1 MQKRVNN
8 PKGHVATLKPRWKQ
22 GESGNPAGRPKRNRE
37 LTLYIS
43 EKTDEGRA
51 LVDQLCEMAVSSKVN
66 ARDRIRA
73 IEMLLDRGF
82 GKAVQ
87 PIEVGGEVSV
97 HRDISG
103 FSDVELMELVDLRRR
118 VREGDGVVV
127 EGQATII

>member
-8 PKGHVATLKPRWKQ
+8 PKGHVATLKPRWKK

-37 LTLYIS
+37 ITLYIS

-66 ARDRIRA
+66 PRDRIRA

-87 PIEVGGEVSV
+87 PIEVGGEVSA

-103 FSDVELMELVDLRRR
+103 FSDVERMELVDRRRR

>member
-1 MQKRVNN
+1 MQKRVTN
-8 PKGHVATLKPRWKQ
+8 PKGHVATLKPRWKK
-22 GESGNPAGRPKRNRE
+22 GESGNPTGRPKRNRE
-37 LTLYIS
+37 ITLYIS

-51 LVDQLCEMAVSSKVN
+51 LVDQLCEMAVSPKVN
-66 ARDRIRA
+66 PRDRIRA